1 MNTYKI
7 IIPTLISI
15 FFVGCGGGSKF
26 PVASQ
31 KLHNSAI
38 QSKPPSG
45 KSNIYLFSTDLG
57 ERWPQTILL
66 DSQNWGQVS
75 GYKYLFAQVIPGKH
89 SISITGEPSMP
100 VQSRPIVFQTEADKN
115 YFFNILN
122 VFKPILTLYIPD
134 CKSEISNTLLPIINS
149 DLKIDFELIS
159 KIIMLSFFD

>member
-1 MNTYKI
+1 MDMNTYKI

-100 VQSRPIVFQTEADKN
+100 VQSRPVVFQTEVDKN
-115 YFFNILN
+115 YFFNINKNLISIRIEQIEESKGRMYMKKSLPSGIN
-122 VFKPILTLYIPD
+122 VFD
-134 CKSEISNTLLPIINS
+134 R
-149 DLKIDFELIS
+149 
-159 KIIMLSFFD
+159 